1 LCVVVGQ
8 PALEGLAGLVEDVAE
23 EDVCAGCVE
32 EADDA
37 GAYA

>member
-1 LCVVVGQ
+1 
-8 PALEGLAGLVEDVAE
+8 LAWLVEDVAE
-23 EDVCAGCVE
+23 EDVGAGCVE